1 MNPTRVPVLLL
12 IAALGA
18 VAGWAAVQVMDNAT
32 GRALPV
38 PWLAAATLW
47 LLALALSIWA
57 LSCRSRLPHR
67 AGGPH
72 RVGGPNPVSGR
83 GAAVAPARPPMHP
96 IVAART
102 AALAM
107 AASRVGAAI
116 GGLYGGI
123 AIGVAARTS
132 EAARSVL
139 WTALA
144 ACVACA
150 VIVSVAV
157 WLEMMCRLPRD
168 PDSSRPPGGPRLPT

>member
-1 MNPTRVPVLLL
+1 VSPTRVRVLLL

-18 VAGWAAVQVMDNAT
+18 VAGWVAVQVMDNAT

-47 LLALALSIWA
+47 LLALALAIWA

-67 AGGPH
+67 A
-72 RVGGPNPVSGR
+72 SGR
-83 GAAVAPARPPMHP
+83 GAVVAPVRPPMHP

-132 EAARSVL
+132 EAARGVL

-150 VIVSVAV
+150 VIVAVAV
-157 WLEMMCRLPRD
+157 WLETMCRLPQD
-168 PDSSRPPGGPRLPT
+168 PDTSRPPGGPRLPT